1 VAYKGWKNSNEG
13 IEGTQKGFAHGSKEV
28 AKARRGSSDFFWL
41 IRDALISSFLI
52 FSFLW
57 FINMLVPVDD
67 ADTYDQS
74 PSIHTYL
81 SIWYNLVM
89 TLYLYLRPNQIG
101 RPDANIVGLRME
113 QLG

>member
-1 VAYKGWKNSNEG
+1 
-13 IEGTQKGFAHGSKEV
+13 
-28 AKARRGSSDFFWL
+28 
-41 IRDALISSFLI
+41 
-52 FSFLW
+52 
-57 FINMLVPVDD
+57 MLVPVDD

-101 RPDANIVGLRME
+101 RPDANVVGLRME